1 MQKKKLHIIMLFLL
15 LAVFTA
21 GCGEQGGRVTDGSEV
36 YVKRQAEDNEEES
49 EEEEEEQEPKRLY
62 MVADIDIDRQVLT
75 LRDCESAREK
85 PYDYTGGT
93 YIKDKYGE
101 NLTVSQISEGELV
114 TIEREGGVLTSVQI
128 SKDAFSYDD
137 LYQFRLDKKKK
148 SLTVGSASYYYDED
162 VAVYNGSS
170 EISLSEISEQ
180 DTICL
185 KGVGQQIYA
194 IQVTT
199 GHGTV
204 VLENT
209 ELFQGGYITIGN
221 VLAQKITDETR
232 LEVTEGTY
240 ILSVANDG
248 YGGSKEITIEANRE
262 TKVNLDELKGE
273 GPKFCQIQF
282 KLVPENTAVY
292 IDGTQVDTS
301 QPVQVRYG
309 IHRLSASAE
318 GYQEWTRTLVVN
330 SEKGEFTIE
339 LSDQEQEEEDTVS
352 TSGTSNTNTKKNT
365 GSNGVNTN
373 NTKSG
378 IYRNN
383 TGNNT
388 NNNNNNNNNNN
399 SNNNNNNSNNNN
411 NNNNNNSNNNGNN
424 NNNNSNNNNNN
435 NNSGSGSIGNNGN
448 DNSSNNN
455 GNDNNN
461 NNGNDNNNN
470 DNNNGNDNNNNN
482 GNNNNDDSEDDE
494 TGSGSIMGD

>member
-1 MQKKKLHIIMLFLL
+1 MQKKNLHIITLFLL

-21 GCGEQGGRVTDGSEV
+21 GCGEQSGRITDGSEV
-36 YVKRQAEDNEEES
+36 YVKRQAQEQEEET
-49 EEEEEEQEPKRLY
+49 EEEEEEPQRLY
-62 MVADIDIDRQVLT
+62 MVVNIDTDRQIMT
-75 LRDCESAREK
+75 LRNCENTKEK
-85 PYDYTGGT
+85 PYDYNGGT
-93 YIKDKYGE
+93 YIRNKYGD
-101 NLTVSQISEGELV
+101 NLTVSQISQGELV

-137 LYQFRLDKKKK
+137 LYQFRLDKKQK
-148 SLTVGSASYYYDED
+148 SLTVGSASYYFDED
-162 VAVYNGSS
+162 VAVFHGSS
-170 EISLSEISEQ
+170 QISLSEISEQ

-194 IQVTT
+194 IQVIT

-221 VLAQKITDETR
+221 VLSQKITEETHF
-232 LEVTEGTY
+232 EVTEGTY
-240 ILSVANDG
+240 VLSVANDG

-282 KLVPENTAVY
+282 KLAPENTAVY

-309 IHRLSASAE
+309 VHRLSASAE
-318 GYQEWTRTLVVN
+318 GYEEWVRTLVVN

-339 LSDQEQEEEDTVS
+339 LSNEEQKEDETVS
-352 TSGTSNTNTKKNT
+352 TSGGSNTNTNNNT

-373 NTKSG
+373 STKSG
-378 IYRNN
+378 IYR
-383 TGNNT
+383 

-399 SNNNNNNSNNNN
+399 K
-411 NNNNNNSNNNGNN
+411 
-424 NNNNSNNNNNN
+424 N
-435 NNSGSGSIGNNGN
+435 NNSGSGSI
-448 DNSSNNN
+448 
-455 GNDNNN
+455 
-461 NNGNDNNNN
+461 
-470 DNNNGNDNNNNN
+470 NNNGNDNNNNN
-482 GNNNNDDSEDDE
+482 GNNNNDNDNNNSSEDDG
-494 TGSGSIMGD
+494 TGSGSISGD